1 MVVSVCLMMNMN
13 MMIMMK
19 LTSVMVVI
27 MMIMCC
33 AKFSKS
39 QNSGG
44 IDKKKLHFDDRSA

>member
-1 MVVSVCLMMNMN
+1 MMNMN

-33 AKFSKS
+33 ANVSKS
-39 QNSGG
+39 QNSGE
-44 IDKKKLHFDDRSA
+44 IDKKNTFDDRSA